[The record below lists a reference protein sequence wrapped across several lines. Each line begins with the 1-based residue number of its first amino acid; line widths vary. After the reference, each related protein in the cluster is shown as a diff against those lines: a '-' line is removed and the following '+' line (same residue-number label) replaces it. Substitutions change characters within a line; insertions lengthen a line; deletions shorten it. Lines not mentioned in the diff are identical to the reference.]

1 MMKNLFKTSADFNRQ
16 TGKSYSSDLHSKNN
30 SILFSLQN
38 LMSMENFTS
47 LKTFPSFNSLIRTVV
62 TKPLKPF
69 QLFIIPA
76 FISSFFVANAQ
87 EMNVRPAEMSLSAK
101 GTSSALTTEQ
111 SALNPELKELGIK
124 INLLLNQVRTQLA
137 DAANKQWFSENL
149 QSSLSAKSAQVCPN
163 IALVDLM
170 LSTESF
176 ILTQDMEKQ
185 ELLHVIDFLNV
196 SINGMLTK

>member
-1 MMKNLFKTSADFNRQ
+1 MKKKLHDQCTMLGSNSRRWIV
-16 TGKSYSSDLHSKNN
+16 GSKSLISSQFFVVLTA
-30 SILFSLQN
+30 F
-38 LMSMENFTS
+38 LMSAFTA
-47 LKTFPSFNSLIRTVV
+47 T
-62 TKPLKPF
+62 
-69 QLFIIPA
+69 
-76 FISSFFVANAQ
+76 AQ
-87 EMNVRPAEMSLSAK
+87 EMNTPSAERSRTANNAS
-101 GTSSALTTEQ
+101 TPSTVEQ

-137 DAANKQWFSENL
+137 DASNKQWFSENL

-176 ILTQDMEKQ
+176 ILTPEMDKQ
-185 ELLHVIDFLNV
+185 ELLYVIDFLNV

>member
-1 MMKNLFKTSADFNRQ
+1 MIM
-16 TGKSYSSDLHSKNN
+16 
-30 SILFSLQN
+30 
-38 LMSMENFTS
+38 
-47 LKTFPSFNSLIRTVV
+47 KTFYSLLRTSNRETQKTVYFCASGV
-62 TKPLKPF
+62 GKV
-69 QLFIIPA
+69 A
-76 FISSFFVANAQ
+76 FCMLLLTIYTGTVNAQ
-87 EMNVRPAEMSLSAK
+87 ETNVRPTQSSSAAAT
-101 GTSSALTTEQ
+101 TSSAKSASTASTVEQ

-137 DAANKQWFSENL
+137 DASNMQWFSENL

-170 LSTESF
+170 LSSQSF
-176 ILTQDMEKQ
+176 ILTQDMDKQ

>member
-1 MMKNLFKTSADFNRQ
+1 M
-16 TGKSYSSDLHSKNN
+16 
-30 SILFSLQN
+30 
-38 LMSMENFTS
+38 
-47 LKTFPSFNSLIRTVV
+47 KTFYSLLRTSNRETQKTVYFCASGV
-62 TKPLKPF
+62 GKV
-69 QLFIIPA
+69 A
-76 FISSFFVANAQ
+76 FCMLLLTIYTGTVNAQ
-87 EMNVRPAEMSLSAK
+87 ETNVRPTQSSSAAAT
-101 GTSSALTTEQ
+101 TSSAKSASTASTVEQ

-137 DAANKQWFSENL
+137 DASNMQWFSENL

-170 LSTESF
+170 LSSQSF
-176 ILTQDMEKQ
+176 ILTQDMDKQ